1 MCRRWIILIHRMQKK
16 KVCIFMRK
24 PITGRNFSTENFYY
38 NLFKNFKH
46 KKIEIKFKICPLVS
60 KGILNRIYLCIWAFF
75 NQGNINHIC
84 GDINFI
90 SIFMSKKKT
99 VNTFLDFYS
108 MQRLKSLK
116 KLIYKIFWIKIPFL
130 KSESVITISNNTL
143 RELNNYIDIKGKKKI
158 HVIGISV
165 SNNFKKK
172 LKKKISKTPKILV
185 VGTSIN
191 KNISNIITSLKNI
204 YCELI
209 LVGQLNDQII
219 NELNLNNIKYRNLV
233 SIKMKKLIYEYYNSD
248 ILLFP
253 SNYEGFGVPIL
264 EAQTIGRPVITSNLE
279 PMISIAGEG
288 AFFVNPKKPKEIS
301 EAIKTIIKNE
311 KLRLSKINKG
321 FINVKRYKN
330 SIILNEHLKV
340 YKEVSEYS

>member
-1 MCRRWIILIHRMQKK
+1 
-16 KVCIFMRK
+16 MRK

-311 KLRLSKINKG
+311 KLRLSKIKKG
-321 FINVKRYKN
+321 FINVKRFKN

>member
-1 MCRRWIILIHRMQKK
+1 
-16 KVCIFMRK
+16 MRK
-24 PITGRNFSTENFYY
+24 PIKGKHFSTENFYF
-38 NLFKNFKH
+38 NLFKNFNN
-46 KKIEIKFKICPLVS
+46 KKFEIEFKICPLIS
-60 KGILNRIYLCIWAFF
+60 SGIFNRVYLCFWAFF

-90 SIFMSKKKT
+90 SLFLSKKKT

-130 KSESVITISNNTL
+130 KSGSIITISNNTL
-143 RELNNYIDIKGKKKI
+143 RELNNYIDITGKKKI

-165 SNNFKKK
+165 SNYFKKK
-172 LKKKISKTPKILV
+172 IKKKISKTPKILV

-191 KNISNIITSLKNI
+191 KNILNIIISLKNI

-209 LVGQLNDQII
+209 VVGQLNDQII

-233 SIKMKKLIYEYYNSD
+233 SINTKKLIDEYYKSD
-248 ILLFP
+248 MLLFP
-253 SNYEGFGVPIL
+253 SSYEGFGVPIL

-301 EAIKTIIKNE
+301 EAIKTIIKNK

-321 FINVKRYKN
+321 FINVKRFKN

-340 YKEVSEYS
+340 YKEVSDYL

>member
-1 MCRRWIILIHRMQKK
+1 
-16 KVCIFMRK
+16 MRK

-191 KNISNIITSLKNI
+191 KNIFNIIISLKNI
-204 YCELI
+204 YCKLI
-209 LVGQLNDQII
+209 VVGQLNDQII

-233 SIKMKKLIYEYYNSD
+233 SINTKKLIDEYYKSD
-248 ILLFP
+248 MLLFP
-253 SNYEGFGVPIL
+253 SSYEGFGVPIL

-311 KLRLSKINKG
+311 KLRLSKIKKG
-321 FINVKRYKN
+321 FINVKRFKN

>member
-1 MCRRWIILIHRMQKK
+1 
-16 KVCIFMRK
+16 MRK

-38 NLFKNFKH
+38 NLFKNFKN

-191 KNISNIITSLKNI
+191 KNILNIITSLKNI

-311 KLRLSKINKG
+311 KLRLSKIKKG
-321 FINVKRYKN
+321 FINVKRFKN

>member
-1 MCRRWIILIHRMQKK
+1 
-16 KVCIFMRK
+16 MRK

-108 MQRLKSLK
+108 MQRLKSIK

-191 KNISNIITSLKNI
+191 KNILNIITSLKNI

-311 KLRLSKINKG
+311 KLRLSKIKKG
-321 FINVKRYKN
+321 FINVKRFKN

>member
-1 MCRRWIILIHRMQKK
+1 
-16 KVCIFMRK
+16 MRK
-24 PITGRNFSTENFYY
+24 PIKGKNFSTENFYFD
-38 NLFKNFKH
+38 LFKNLNN
-46 KKIEIKFKICPLVS
+46 KKFEIEFKICPLTS
-60 KGILNRIYLCIWAFF
+60 SGIFNRVYLCFWAFF

-108 MQRLKSLK
+108 MQRLRGLK
-116 KLIYKIFWIKIPFL
+116 KLIYKIFWIKIPFF
-130 KSESVITISNNTL
+130 KSGNIIAISKNTL
-143 RELNNYIDIKGKKKI
+143 RELNNYIDIKDKKKI

-165 SNNFKKK
+165 SSNFKKK
-172 LKKKISKTPKILV
+172 LKKKINKNPKILV

-191 KNISNIITSLKNI
+191 KNILNIITSLKNI

-219 NELNLNNIKYRNLV
+219 YELNLNNIKYKNLV

-248 ILLFP
+248 MLLFP

-279 PMISIAGEG
+279 PMISIAGKG

-301 EAIKTIIKNE
+301 EAIKIIIKNK

-321 FINVKRYKN
+321 FINVKRFKR

-340 YKEVSEYS
+340 YKEVSNYS

>member
-1 MCRRWIILIHRMQKK
+1 
-16 KVCIFMRK
+16 MRK

-191 KNISNIITSLKNI
+191 KNILNIITSLKNI

>member
-1 MCRRWIILIHRMQKK
+1 
-16 KVCIFMRK
+16 MRK

-90 SIFMSKKKT
+90 SLFLSKKRT

-191 KNISNIITSLKNI
+191 KNILNIITSLKNI

>member
-1 MCRRWIILIHRMQKK
+1 
-16 KVCIFMRK
+16 MRK

-108 MQRLKSLK
+108 MQRLKSIK

-158 HVIGISV
+158 YVIGISV

-311 KLRLSKINKG
+311 KLRLSKIKKG
-321 FINVKRYKN
+321 FINVKRFKN

>member
-108 MQRLKSLK
+108 MQRLKSIK

-191 KNISNIITSLKNI
+191 KNILNIITSLKNI

-311 KLRLSKINKG
+311 KLRLSKIKKG
-321 FINVKRYKN
+321 FINVKRFKN

>member
-1 MCRRWIILIHRMQKK
+1 
-16 KVCIFMRK
+16 MRK

-90 SIFMSKKKT
+90 SILMSKKKT

-158 HVIGISV
+158 YVIGISV

>member
-1 MCRRWIILIHRMQKK
+1 
-16 KVCIFMRK
+16 MRK

-90 SIFMSKKKT
+90 SILMSKKKT

-191 KNISNIITSLKNI
+191 KNILNIITSLKNI

-311 KLRLSKINKG
+311 KLRLSKIKKG
-321 FINVKRYKN
+321 FINVKRFKN

>member
-311 KLRLSKINKG
+311 KLRLSKIKKG
-321 FINVKRYKN
+321 FINVKRFKN

>member
-1 MCRRWIILIHRMQKK
+1 
-16 KVCIFMRK
+16 MRK

-108 MQRLKSLK
+108 MQRLKSIK

-209 LVGQLNDQII
+209 LVGQINDQII

>member
-1 MCRRWIILIHRMQKK
+1 
-16 KVCIFMRK
+16 MRK

>member
-1 MCRRWIILIHRMQKK
+1 
-16 KVCIFMRK
+16 MRK
-24 PITGRNFSTENFYY
+24 PIKDKHFSTENFYFD
-38 NLFKNFKH
+38 LFKNFNN
-46 KKIEIKFKICPLVS
+46 KKFEIEFKICPLTS
-60 KGILNRIYLCIWAFF
+60 SGIFKRVYLCFWAFF

-116 KLIYKIFWIKIPFL
+116 KLIYKIFWIKIPFF
-130 KSESVITISNNTL
+130 KSRNIIAISNNTL
-143 RELNNYIDIKGKKKI
+143 RELNKYIDIKDKKKI

-165 SNNFKKK
+165 SSNFKKK
-172 LKKKISKTPKILV
+172 LKKKINKTPKILV

-191 KNISNIITSLKNI
+191 KNILNIITSLKNI
-204 YCELI
+204 CCELI

-219 NELNLNNIKYRNLV
+219 YELNLNNIKYKNLV

-264 EAQTIGRPVITSNLE
+264 EAQTIGRPVITSKLE
-279 PMISIAGEG
+279 PMISIAGKG

-301 EAIKTIIKNE
+301 EAIKIIIKNK
-311 KLRLSKINKG
+311 KLRLSKINQG
-321 FINVKRYKN
+321 FINVKRFKK

-340 YKEVSEYS
+340 YKEVSNYS

>member
-1 MCRRWIILIHRMQKK
+1 
-16 KVCIFMRK
+16 MRK

-158 HVIGISV
+158 YVIGISV

-191 KNISNIITSLKNI
+191 KNILNIITSLKNI

>member
-1 MCRRWIILIHRMQKK
+1 MQKK

-24 PITGRNFSTENFYY
+24 PITGRNFSTGNFYY

-108 MQRLKSLK
+108 MQRLKSIK

-191 KNISNIITSLKNI
+191 KNILNIITSLKNI

-279 PMISIAGEG
+279 PMISIAGRT
-288 AFFVNPKKPKEIS
+288 F
-301 EAIKTIIKNE
+301 
-311 KLRLSKINKG
+311 L
-321 FINVKRYKN
+321 
-330 SIILNEHLKV
+330 
-340 YKEVSEYS
+340 

>member
-1 MCRRWIILIHRMQKK
+1 
-16 KVCIFMRK
+16 MRK

-191 KNISNIITSLKNI
+191 KNILNIITSLKI
-204 YCELI
+204 FI
-209 LVGQLNDQII
+209 
-219 NELNLNNIKYRNLV
+219 
-233 SIKMKKLIYEYYNSD
+233 
-248 ILLFP
+248 
-253 SNYEGFGVPIL
+253 
-264 EAQTIGRPVITSNLE
+264 
-279 PMISIAGEG
+279 
-288 AFFVNPKKPKEIS
+288 VN
-301 EAIKTIIKNE
+301 
-311 KLRLSKINKG
+311 
-321 FINVKRYKN
+321 
-330 SIILNEHLKV
+330 
-340 YKEVSEYS
+340 

>member
-1 MCRRWIILIHRMQKK
+1 
-16 KVCIFMRK
+16 MRK

-108 MQRLKSLK
+108 MQRLKSIK

-191 KNISNIITSLKNI
+191 KNILNIITSLKNI

>member
-1 MCRRWIILIHRMQKK
+1 
-16 KVCIFMRK
+16 MRK

-191 KNISNIITSLKNI
+191 KNILNIITSLKNI

-311 KLRLSKINKG
+311 KLRLSKIKKG
-321 FINVKRYKN
+321 FINVKRFKN